1 MPGIDFH
8 RLRREIPMEE
18 FLNLVGFVPTH
29 RTGDQWYG
37 RCPLHESNSG
47 RSRSFSVNVA
57 TRLYCCHKCRSQ
69 GNQLDLW
76 VAFTRLPLHAAST
89 ELCHALV
96 REIPWIYRW

>member
-1 MPGIDFH
+1 MPGIDFN

-18 FLNLVGFVPTH
+18 ILNLTGFVPTH
-29 RTGDQWYG
+29 RTGEQWYG
-37 RCPLHESNSG
+37 QCPLHESNSR

-57 TRLYCCHKCRSQ
+57 TRLYCCHKCHSQ

-76 VAFTRLPLHAAST
+76 AAFIRLPLHPASI
-89 ELCHALV
+89 ELCHALA

>member
-18 FLNLVGFVPTH
+18 ILNLVGFVPTH

-37 RCPLHESNSG
+37 QCPLHKPNSG
-47 RSRSFSVNVA
+47 RSRTFSVNVA
-57 TRLYCCHKCRSQ
+57 SRLYCCHKCRRQ

-76 VAFTRLPLHAAST
+76 AAFTRLPLHPASI
-89 ELCHALV
+89 ELCHALS